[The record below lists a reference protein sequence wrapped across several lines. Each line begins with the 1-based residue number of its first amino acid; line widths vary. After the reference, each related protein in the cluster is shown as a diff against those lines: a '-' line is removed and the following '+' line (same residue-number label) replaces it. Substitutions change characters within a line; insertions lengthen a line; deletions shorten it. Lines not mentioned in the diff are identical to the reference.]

1 MEKLWW
7 LYRKL
12 LNGSDLIIGNEKHF
26 KLPRNDVVENRCFYS
41 TDPVTAP
48 PQVNFQCKTKFE
60 PEMMIWMAMFS
71 KVLLIAMFTKV
82 NEMLIK
88 KHAWKDVSI
97 KDYCSKYHSNG
108 NYLFWP
114 DLTKAHY
121 SNIVQERLT
130 PWSLPFV
137 SRVDNPPNIP
147 QARLIDTVWTVVKR
161 KIYENNWEAKN
172 IDHLVQ
178 RIKQKAKEFE
188 QEMLQSMMKGVL
200 KKVRAMWRGGLYL
213 IF

>member
-1 MEKLWW
+1 M
-7 LYRKL
+7 
-12 LNGSDLIIGNEKHF
+12 GNERHF
-26 KLPRNDVVENRCFYS
+26 KLPGNDVVENRCFYS

-60 PEMMIWMAMFS
+60 PEMMIWMVMVS
-71 KVLLIAMFTKV
+71 KLLPIAMFTRV

-88 KHAWKDVSI
+88 KHTWKDVSI
-97 KDYCSKYHSNG
+97 KDYCSEYHSNG

-114 DLTKAHY
+114 DLPKAHY
-121 SNIVQERLT
+121 SNIVQECLT
-130 PWSLPFV
+130 PRSLPFV
-137 SRVDNPPNIP
+137 SRVDNSPNIP
-147 QARLIDTVWTVVKR
+147 QASLIETVWTVVER
-161 KIYENNWEAKN
+161 KIYENNWEAKH

-188 QEMLQSMMKGVL
+188 QEMLQSMMEGVR
-200 KKVRAMWRGGLYL
+200 KKLRAIWRSELYL